1 MDRVIDYCFEW
12 ILGEAT
18 ASVTFSQKKF
28 VNKLKKLAKQYPDNV
43 EIIAENEDGSIC
55 AHVPVSW
62 FKFSPPK
69 KGRTFTDEE
78 RAEAAERMKNAREKR
93 KNESAKKEG
102 SI

>member
-1 MDRVIDYCFEW
+1 MDRVIDNCFEW
-12 ILGEAT
+12 ILGETT

-69 KGRTFTDEE
+69 KGREFTDEE
-78 RAEAAERMKNAREKR
+78 KQAAAERMLKARNA
-93 KNESAKKEG
+93 KNERN
-102 SI
+102 

>member
-1 MDRVIDYCFEW
+1 MDRVIDNCFEW
-12 ILGEAT
+12 ILGETT

-69 KGRTFTDEE
+69 KGREFTDEE
-78 RAEAAERMKNAREKR
+78 KQAAAERMLKARNA
-93 KNESAKKEG
+93 KNESN
-102 SI
+102 